1 VEYFYEHNQ
10 SSEKRINEN
19 SEVIQSLQ
27 LSIGYQQDEID
38 LLKSKIKGKED
49 FIEVMQKKLEVK
61 NYEIRAIN
69 DQVIEMKAINNQLLE
84 RLDRPT
90 FLNKLSRLF
99 INIYKRCLAIFS

>member
-1 VEYFYEHNQ
+1 
-10 SSEKRINEN
+10 
-19 SEVIQSLQ
+19 
-27 LSIGYQQDEID
+27 
-38 LLKSKIKGKED
+38 ED